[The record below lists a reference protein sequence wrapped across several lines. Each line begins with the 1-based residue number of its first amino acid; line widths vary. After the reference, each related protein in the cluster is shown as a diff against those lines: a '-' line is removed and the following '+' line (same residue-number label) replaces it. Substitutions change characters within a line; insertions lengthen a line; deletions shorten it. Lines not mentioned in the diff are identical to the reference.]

1 MKISLIT
8 LGTRGDLQPFA
19 ALALGLQGA
28 GYDVQVVSA
37 RNDAAWVR
45 GLGLAHHALNV
56 DIEQIMNGPAAQEMA
71 RSDNPLTFIRSHL
84 RGTAALKHTMLAVLE
99 EVWAACQGAD
109 ALIYH
114 PGMANGYFMARQLG
128 IPGIMA
134 SPFPIAATPDY
145 PAILFYGGPRLGRW
159 YNRATHFVF
168 ERAFW
173 LISRAA
179 VKAFWA
185 ARPGQQAVTLT
196 PATTLQAASG
206 MPLLGAYSEVL
217 FPRPAAWPDNVAVT
231 GAWTLADEPGW
242 VPPAGLV
249 AFLAAG
255 PPPVYFGFGSMKDPA
270 QFRQTLRVLVRAAEL
285 AGQRAV
291 VALGWNTL
299 ADQQALP
306 PTVYLLDGAPHAW
319 LFPRMAAV
327 VHHGGAGTTHA
338 GLTAGKPT
346 VVVPHANDQPAWG
359 RRVFELG
366 AGPAPIPK
374 KQLTAERLAAAITQ
388 ALTPAIVAQAAR
400 LGLRLRHENG
410 VSTAVR
416 VVNGLLKS
424 GSFEASAVSP

>member
-1 MKISLIT
+1 MKISLLT

-37 RNDAAWVR
+37 RNDAAFVR
-45 GLGLAHHALNV
+45 GLGLAHYALDV
-56 DIEQIMNGPAAQEMA
+56 DIEQILSGAAAQEMA
-71 RSDNPLTFIRSHL
+71 RSDNPVAFIRSHL
-84 RGTAALKHTMLAVLE
+84 RGTAALKHTLLAVLE
-99 EVWAACQGAD
+99 EMWTACQGAD

-114 PGMANGYFMARQLG
+114 PGVPNGYFMARQLG
-128 IPGIMA
+128 IPGLMA
-134 SPFPIAATPDY
+134 SPFPIAATADY
-145 PAILFYGGPRLGRW
+145 PAILFYGGPKLGRW

-185 ARPGQQAVTLT
+185 ARPGQQAIPLT
-196 PATTLQAASG
+196 PATTLQLASG
-206 MPLLGAYSEVL
+206 MPLLGAYSEV
-217 FPRPAAWPDNVAVT
+217 FFSRPAAWPAHVAVT
-231 GAWTLADEPGW
+231 GAWALAAEPAW
-242 VPPAGLV
+242 TPPAELV
-249 AFLAAG
+249 VFLAAG

-270 QFRQTLRVLVRAAEL
+270 QFCQTLRVLVQAAEL

-299 ADQQALP
+299 AAGEALP

-327 VHHGGAGTTHA
+327 VRPGGAGTTHA
-338 GLTAGKPT
+338 GLAAGKPT

-359 RRVFELG
+359 RRVFEVG

-374 KQLTAERLAAAITQ
+374 KQLTAEKLAAAIRE
-388 ALTPAIVAQAAR
+388 ALAPAVVARAAA
-400 LGLRLRHENG
+400 LGAHLRQENG
-410 VSTAVR
+410 VGNAVR
-416 VVNGLLKS
+416 VVDQLLKNA
-424 GSFEASAVSP
+424 SFEEKSVLS